1 MKQKAKGF
9 FCKFISAPKFIVIW
23 CLFFLIGGESAIS
36 FCAAQEPPAKS
47 IQLSR
52 ARQILQEVDDLWRS
66 TSSQGT
72 ISMRV
77 KTMHYTRNL
86 RMESWSKG
94 KEKSLVRILSPLKEK
109 GTVSLKSG
117 NTMYTYLPKTDRTIR
132 LTSSMMLGSWMG
144 SHFTND
150 DLVKESRLSEDYD
163 PEIIFEG
170 ERDGLSII
178 EFALLP
184 KPDAPVVWGKIVI
197 TVRAADHVPLLSLYY
212 DEDMVLAR
220 TLTFDQI
227 KEMGG
232 RLVPAVLK
240 MVPTDKP
247 QEYTELV
254 YEDIRFDINISDSF
268 FSLMQLRRK

>member
-1 MKQKAKGF
+1 MTYKKTGF
-9 FCKFISAPKFIVIW
+9 LCLIFFIGMVTT
-23 CLFFLIGGESAIS
+23 ES
-36 FCAAQEPPAKS
+36 KS
-47 IQLSR
+47 IWANPDKKNIQLAR
-52 ARQILQEVDDLWRS
+52 AYQILEKVDDLWRS

-77 KTMHYTRNL
+77 KTKHYTRSL

-94 KEKSLVRILSPLKEK
+94 KEKSLVRIISPLKEK

-163 PEIIFEG
+163 PAITFEG
-170 ERDGLSII
+170 ERDGLAII
-178 EFALLP
+178 DFALLP

-197 TVRAADHVPLLSLYY
+197 TVRASDHVPLVSLYY
-212 DEDMVLAR
+212 DEDMILAR
-220 TLTFDQI
+220 TLTFDKI
-227 KEMGG
+227 EEMGG
-232 RLVPAVLK
+232 RLVPAVLR

-247 QEYTELV
+247 EEYTELI
-254 YEDIRFDINISDSF
+254 YEDILFDIDITDSF